1 MQKTLVTTRLRS
13 SIVKTVV
20 RFLLDA
26 VDVLLRY
33 AADDG
38 HTEPAVSN
46 TTTPTDAAAEMA
58 AAVASV
64 AAALHI
70 RNSVTLSGWPAETAD
85 ALIGAGVSAAAADK
99 MLADALRGRV
109 Q

>member
-1 MQKTLVTTRLRS
+1 LFNL
-13 SIVKTVV
+13 
-20 RFLLDA
+20 A
-26 VDVLLRY
+26 DVLMRFV
-33 AADDG
+33 DDG
-38 HTEPAVSN
+38 STDTVSN
-46 TTTPTDAAAEMA
+46 TTARTDTAEMA
-58 AAVASV
+58 AAVESV